1 MAIRPRGNKGR
12 NMKKLYIKDPIR
24 GKRFIGTLKKGSKG
38 LIFRKDVD
46 STKHLLRV
54 AGNSYGI
61 QRSIFNRYLRG
72 KKGVIQIKELDT
84 GKFLV
89 ASIKTW
95 TEHSHSGNY
104 GAGRQILLSR
114 RFMHNSKDFDRTEV
128 LEEGTYKN
136 WLSSRKRL
144 RDEFRQIVGAR

>member
-1 MAIRPRGNKGR
+1 MNP
-12 NMKKLYIKDPIR
+12 KKLFIHDPIR
-24 GKRFIGTLKKGSKG
+24 GKRFVGTLKKGSKG

-54 AGNSYGI
+54 AGNSYAI
-61 QRSIFNRYLRG
+61 QKSVFDKFLRG

-95 TEHSHSGNY
+95 LKHSRCGNF
-104 GAGRQILLSR
+104 GDGRQVYMSR
-114 RFMHNSKDFDRTEV
+114 RFFHNAPDFDRETI
-128 LEEGTYKN
+128 EEGTYKS
-136 WLSSRKRL
+136 WYESRKRL
-144 RDEFRQIVGAR
+144 AREFRQIVGAR